1 MKVYYAHSMGLYNTP
16 QEKRD
21 IETLKNLNLE
31 IVNPNNFEISNTFK
45 KMCTTLPY
53 LEAFDKVFGN
63 LVKSCEVFAFK
74 ALPNGKIPGGVAL
87 ELISAQKENK
97 IIIELPSGMHSRI
110 MGKEETI
117 EYLRDMGER

>member
-1 MKVYYAHSMGLYNTP
+1 MGLYNTP

-21 IETLKNLNLE
+21 LETLKNLNLE
-31 IVNPNNFEISNTFK
+31 VINPNDPKVSSTFK
-45 KMCTTLPY
+45 KECGIMPY
-53 LEAFDKVFGN
+53 LDAFDKVFGG
-63 LVKSCEVFAFK
+63 LVRECEVFAFK

-117 EYLRDMGER
+117 EYLKDMGER